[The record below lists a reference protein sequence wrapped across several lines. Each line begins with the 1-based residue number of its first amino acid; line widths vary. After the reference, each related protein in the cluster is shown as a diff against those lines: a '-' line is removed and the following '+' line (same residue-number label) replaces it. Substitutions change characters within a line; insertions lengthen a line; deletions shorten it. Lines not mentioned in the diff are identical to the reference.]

1 MHNRN
6 KISIDIGGIYMTLD
20 KAKKGS
26 RVMIK
31 NINDKD
37 IKSQAIRIG
46 LYEGAVFM
54 CSEKLP
60 GGPVILQSKLQEIA
74 IGRGLAANIDIEGVR

>member
-1 MHNRN
+1 
-6 KISIDIGGIYMTLD
+6 MTLD

-26 RVMIK
+26 KIK
-31 NINDKD
+31 ILTINNKE

-60 GGPVILQSKLQEIA
+60 GGPVILQNKLQEIA
-74 IGRGLAANIDIEGVR
+74 IGRGLALDIVIEGVQ

>member
-1 MHNRN
+1 
-6 KISIDIGGIYMTLD
+6 MTLD

-26 RVMIK
+26 KIK
-31 NINDKD
+31 ILTINNKE

-46 LYEGAVFM
+46 LYEGAVFI

-60 GGPVILQSKLQEIA
+60 GGPVILQNKLQEIA
-74 IGRGLAANIDIEGVR
+74 IGRGLALDIVIEGVQ

>member
-1 MHNRN
+1 
-6 KISIDIGGIYMTLD
+6 MTLD

-26 RVMIK
+26 KVKIIT
-31 NINDKD
+31 INNKD
-37 IKSQAIRIG
+37 IKSQAIRMG

-60 GGPVILQSKLQEIA
+60 GGPVILQNKLQEIA
-74 IGRGLAANIDIEGVR
+74 IGRGLALNIVIEGVQ

>member
-1 MHNRN
+1 
-6 KISIDIGGIYMTLD
+6 MTLD

-26 RVMIK
+26 KIK
-31 NINDKD
+31 ILNINNKD

-60 GGPVILQSKLQEIA
+60 GGPVVLQNKLQEIA
-74 IGRGLAANIDIEGVR
+74 IGRGLALNIVVEGV

>member
-1 MHNRN
+1 
-6 KISIDIGGIYMTLD
+6 MTLD

-26 RVMIK
+26 KVKII
-31 NINDKD
+31 NIHNKD

-46 LYEGAVFM
+46 LFEGAVFM

-60 GGPVILQSKLQEIA
+60 GGPVILQNKLQEIA
-74 IGRGLAANIDIEGVR
+74 IGRGLATCIDIEGIQ

>member
-1 MHNRN
+1 
-6 KISIDIGGIYMTLD
+6 MTLD

-26 RVMIK
+26 KVRII
-31 NINDKD
+31 NINNKD

-74 IGRGLAANIDIEGVR
+74 IGRGLATSIDIEGVN